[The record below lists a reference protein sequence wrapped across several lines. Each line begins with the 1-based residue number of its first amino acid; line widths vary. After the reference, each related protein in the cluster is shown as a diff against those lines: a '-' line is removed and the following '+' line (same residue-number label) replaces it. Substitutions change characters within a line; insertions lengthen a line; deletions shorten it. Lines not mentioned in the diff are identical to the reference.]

1 MNFICKILKIDF
13 FNITY
18 SRTMDIYN
26 TFSSIL
32 EYVPN
37 PIISFDNLKHENLY
51 KIIND
56 FIIINNISY
65 ILISLSGGVDSMVLF
80 EIINYIKLNE
90 IKDLIIL

>member
-13 FNITY
+13 FTNYY
-18 SRTMDIYN
+18 SRTMDIY
-26 TFSSIL
+26 TSFSSIL

-37 PIISFDNLKHENLY
+37 PVMSFDNLKDEYLY

-56 FIIINNISY
+56 FVINNNISN

-80 EIINYIKLNE
+80 EIINKWE
-90 IKDLIIL
+90 RDTGMT

>member
-1 MNFICKILKIDF
+1 
-13 FNITY
+13 
-18 SRTMDIYN
+18 MDIYN